1 MGNIASIDRIKKE
14 LERGYKKDSEDE
26 QDELAEWVK
35 FEFDYA
41 FNSTQNENVISCFS
55 DIMIWVQSQ
64 KQFMPYAKTEFASG
78 ADGWLIAYAK
88 VNDCVLVTQE
98 VLRPNVKNKVPI
110 PNVCRA
116 FSVPYIDTFE
126 MIRALGIKWS

>member
-1 MGNIASIDRIKKE
+1 
-14 LERGYKKDSEDE
+14 
-26 QDELAEWVK
+26 
-35 FEFDYA
+35 
-41 FNSTQNENVISCFS
+41 
-55 DIMIWVQSQ
+55 
-64 KQFMPYAKTEFASG
+64 MPYAKTEFASG